1 MPVSTPTVD
10 VVIPVFNGERYLG
23 EAIESVLAQDYKMA
37 SIIVV
42 DDGSSDRSVDV
53 ARRFPGV
60 VVLRQERRGP
70 AAARNRGVESSS
82 AELLAF
88 LDADDRWLPG
98 KLRMQ
103 VEAIMTDDVVDMV
116 FGGMNHFYSPELTPE
131 EYPAR
136 PEGQEKGYVIGT
148 MLIRRRSFLRT
159 GLLPTGLAVGEF
171 IAWYAKAR
179 TYGLGEAVIHE
190 TVLERRLHA
199 SNYTRSQRDLRQA
212 YLRVMREK
220 LRAERKE

>member
-70 AAARNRGVESSS
+70 AAARGSSS
-82 AELLAF
+82 RAC
-88 LDADDRWLPG
+88 
-98 KLRMQ
+98 
-103 VEAIMTDDVVDMV
+103 
-116 FGGMNHFYSPELTPE
+116 
-131 EYPAR
+131 
-136 PEGQEKGYVIGT
+136 
-148 MLIRRRSFLRT
+148 RRCT
-159 GLLPTGLAVGEF
+159 
-171 IAWYAKAR
+171 
-179 TYGLGEAVIHE
+179 
-190 TVLERRLHA
+190 
-199 SNYTRSQRDLRQA
+199 
-212 YLRVMREK
+212 
-220 LRAERKE
+220 